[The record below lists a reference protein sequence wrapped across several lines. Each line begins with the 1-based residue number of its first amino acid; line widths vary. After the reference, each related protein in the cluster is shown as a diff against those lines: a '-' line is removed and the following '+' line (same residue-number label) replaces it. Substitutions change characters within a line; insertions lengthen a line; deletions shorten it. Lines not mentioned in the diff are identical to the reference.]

1 MKLFVLFSTGLTLSL
16 LLHLSLGDEG
26 AAPAP
31 EKKPV
36 KKLQIGVKKRVENCD
51 QKSRRGDLLSM
62 HYTVSQF
69 TFNTR
74 VYTNLQFSTNFDRSP
89 DRANWGKREMV
100 IFEKL
105 Y

>member
-1 MKLFVLFSTGLTLSL
+1 MDFLLYYFRSRMKLFVLFSTGLTLSL

-51 QKSRRGDLLSM
+51 QKSRRGDQLSM

-74 VYTNLQFSTNFDRSP
+74 VGTNLQF
-89 DRANWGKREMV
+89 
-100 IFEKL
+100 
-105 Y
+105 